1 MRRRERERKWRVI
14 GVEMAVEK
22 KEEGRRKKML
32 YTIYDL
38 KRTKKLNNVISFSTD
53 PRKVVSPLINMWCRI
68 CQHPDLIFLLF
79 IPFLST
85 KLR

>member
-1 MRRRERERKWRVI
+1 VRRRERERKWRVMV

-38 KRTKKLNNVISFSTD
+38 KRNQKA
-53 PRKVVSPLINMWCRI
+53 
-68 CQHPDLIFLLF
+68 
-79 IPFLST
+79 
-85 KLR
+85 